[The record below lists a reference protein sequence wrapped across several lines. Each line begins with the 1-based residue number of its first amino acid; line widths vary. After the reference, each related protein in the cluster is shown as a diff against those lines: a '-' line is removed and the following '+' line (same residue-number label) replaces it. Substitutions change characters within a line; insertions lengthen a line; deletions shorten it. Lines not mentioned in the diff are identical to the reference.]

1 MSTSKSPESLVE
13 VVEAR
18 TKSVVPAFVVDDEA
32 TDVVVELDVDVTPAV
47 VVAPPVV
54 VVDVLPQPTASRAM
68 ANTRTIARARAHAL
82 QPLFGF
88 IFTSFLLLDNWSGSG
103 GTNWREREG
112 KGRCGLPWL
121 SPPASRFR

>member
-1 MSTSKSPESLVE
+1 LVE

-32 TDVVVELDVDVTPAV
+32 ADVMVEFDVDVTPAV

-88 IFTSFLLLDNWSGSG
+88 IFTSFLLLDNWSGSVENILERPG
-103 GTNWREREG
+103 GER
-112 KGRCGLPWL
+112 RRGLP
-121 SPPASRFR
+121 